1 MGELNHMA
9 CPCASSPPLSLSRQS
24 SVSPKSRKQ
33 RALSRGTHIVGQL
46 IQKAVCSFS
55 LGCVRKNAQHPHF
68 DVPENLQYTSDN
80 ESNVFLSKSKCWTGG
95 LCLWDTIDTKLP
107 TAWQC
112 PSCLFYWHRNCKST
126 SCHQSWNTIFW
137 CHEQVCSEIQRNILC
152 WFHSK
157 MGCMERMQASK
168 MEYHFRISSLG
179 TNGAPTAM
187 FTQTTPFQSFF
198 ESPQPWG

>member
-1 MGELNHMA
+1 MLLSKLLYCTVKNGRTQPHLKICNTLQIMNHM
-9 CPCASSPPLSLSRQS
+9 
-24 SVSPKSRKQ
+24 
-33 RALSRGTHIVGQL
+33 
-46 IQKAVCSFS
+46 F
-55 LGCVRKNAQHPHF
+55 
-68 DVPENLQYTSDN
+68 
-80 ESNVFLSKSKCWTGG
+80 FLSKFKCWTGG
-95 LCLWDTIDTKLP
+95 LCLWETIDTKLP

-137 CHEQVCSEIQRNILC
+137 CYEQVCSKIQRNILC

-168 MEYHFRISSLG
+168 MEYHFRISSLR

-187 FTQTTPFQSFF
+187 CTQTTPFQSFF